1 MLVYAYN
8 SNQIDHVTGKIKK
21 FRLRDIL
28 RSKLQCRELNV
39 LDVDI
44 IGHVLN
50 SHGYLL
56 NCPKEEKMF
65 MFDVKKLEEMAESAK
80 SNVKYLNE

>member
-1 MLVYAYN
+1 M
-8 SNQIDHVTGKIKK
+8 
-21 FRLRDIL
+21 
-28 RSKLQCRELNV
+28 

-80 SNVKYLNE
+80 SIMMKFYRNLGSF